1 MSTEIWRRP
10 RPWRTY
16 LTNLFFWLLQS
27 TLLTSFIDHREFNLA
42 AVSETGASCVHDT
55 RPLFSLRELHRPS
68 NTSCLC
74 RHTFCLWRKRTGCR
88 RKAIRAVGVKHCVLS
103 SDMGQVDN
111 PLRPDGLQVFF
122 DGLRNQGFSATEI
135 DQMSKINP
143 AKLLS
148 LQ

>member
-1 MSTEIWRRP
+1 
-10 RPWRTY
+10 
-16 LTNLFFWLLQS
+16 LQS
-27 TLLTSFIDHREFNLA
+27 TLLTSFIDRREFNLA
-42 AVSETGASCVHDT
+42 AVSETGASCVRDA
-55 RPLFSLRELHRPS
+55 RPLFSLQRIGHRRPI
-68 NTSCLC
+68 LPVYAAIL
-74 RHTFCLWRKRTGCR
+74 FVYG